1 MKIGSYIL
9 DDPYFSA
16 CDHNNYIISVCLY
29 LQQMNNLDHKSPQVY
44 QDLMEG
50 YHVAHQTEGHTW
62 GGASSDHIIEDSQEQ
77 NTFLVISINGL
88 IT

>member
-1 MKIGSYIL
+1 MW
-9 DDPYFSA
+9 
-16 CDHNNYIISVCLY
+16 LY
-29 LQQMNNLDHKSPQVY
+29 LQQMNNLEHKSPQVY

-62 GGASSDHIIEDSQEQ
+62 GGVSSDHIIEDSQEQ

>member
-1 MKIGSYIL
+1 
-9 DDPYFSA
+9 
-16 CDHNNYIISVCLY
+16 
-29 LQQMNNLDHKSPQVY
+29 
-44 QDLMEG
+44 MEG

-88 IT
+88 VT